1 MLCPG
6 VRSAP
11 RYERQ
16 SSTEVNMVCLT
27 SAAETI
33 RPVRDGENSGGE
45 GGVEV
50 P

>member
-1 MLCPG
+1 MPG
-6 VRSAP
+6 CAIGAKIRAP
-11 RYERQ
+11 V
-16 SSTEVNMVCLT
+16 STKVNMVCLT